1 MVILGYIFLFLH
13 KNKCCGYILVPRQG
27 TSNDYSQHV
36 FFFCFF
42 FLNGELE
49 KIIKNSSFKTSPL
62 LNYNYLDLTIR

>member
-49 KIIKNSSFKTSPL
+49 KIIPE
-62 LNYNYLDLTIR
+62 